1 MHCRHAT
8 KHAVNAIAV
17 LPADTLPPPQLG
29 SRFQIFF
36 GDDIRELDPATASWV
51 YFIPSELMKQSVWRT
66 LRVRLTQ
73 SGRRS
78 ILFGGSGSSE
88 TIVQAMRDGAS
99 DFIFKDEPP
108 ARWIAA
114 AEKAAESQKLW
125 IQLYGSRATST
136 NAQLIGKSA
145 AIQALLK
152 SIERVG
158 PTSANVLITGESG
171 TGKERVACALH
182 ECSGVGG
189 PYLPVNCAAIP
200 RDLLESELFGVEK
213 GAFTGAAQSRPGL
226 VEQAAGGTLFLD
238 EIGELDGSLQPKLLR
253 FLESRRAR
261 RVGGKTEYMVN
272 ARIVSA
278 TNRDLETQIEHD
290 QFRADLF
297 YRLSEI
303 VLKVAPLRNHAE
315 DIPMLAEHFVA
326 EANEKLGKNFVSVEP
341 ALLCEM
347 MEYSWPGNVREL
359 RTSIHRLAILHD
371 GPVMR
376 CEWWEPPV
384 HHLAHPSMPIPAV
397 VAAPLPASGNGM
409 LNRRQK
415 CQRARELLNES
426 GNDQTWTAAQLGIHP
441 TTLFRWIKAGKV

>member
-1 MHCRHAT
+1 MSAL
-8 KHAVNAIAV
+8 AV
-17 LPADTLPPPQLG
+17 LPNDTQPPKQLG
-29 SRFQIFF
+29 SQVQSFF
-36 GDDIRELDPATASWV
+36 GDDIRDLDPATAHWV
-51 YFIPSELMKQSVWRT
+51 YFIPSELMARPVWKT
-66 LRVRLTQ
+66 LRVRLTHA
-73 SGRRS
+73 GRCS
-78 ILFGGSGSSE
+78 IVFGNSHSSKA
-88 TIVQAMRDGAS
+88 IVQAMRDGAS
-99 DFIFKDEPP
+99 DFIFADEPP
-108 ARWIAA
+108 ARWIEAV
-114 AEKAAESQKLW
+114 EKAAESQKLW

-136 NAQLIGKSA
+136 DTQLVGKSA
-145 AIQALLK
+145 AVQALLK
-152 SIERVG
+152 TVERVG
-158 PTSANVLITGESG
+158 PTPANVLITGESG

-182 ECSGVGG
+182 EASGLAG

-238 EIGELDGSLQPKLLR
+238 EIGELDASLQPKLLR

-261 RVGGKTEYMVN
+261 RVGGNTEYMVN

-278 TNRDLETQIEHD
+278 TNRDLEQQIEHD

-315 DIPMLAEHFVA
+315 DIPMLADHFLA

-347 MEYSWPGNVREL
+347 MEYPWPGNVREL
-359 RTSIHRLAILHD
+359 RTNIHRLAILHD

-376 CEWWEPPV
+376 REWWEAPV
-384 HHLAHPSMPIPAV
+384 HHPV
-397 VAAPLPASGNGM
+397 QAAPPAPTSQTAPAQTLPGAM

-415 CQRARELLNES
+415 YQRARELLDES